1 MKNLVL
7 RYGLYAT
14 TITVGIPFVMFLVMG
29 KGDES
34 DYKIGEIIGYSTI
47 LLSMVFV
54 FLGIKKHRD
63 ENNDGAISF
72 WEALKVGVLI
82 AAIPAIAF
90 GLYNLLYVEVLD
102 PEFMDKYYQYYM
114 DQAQT
119 TMSSEDFEAMK
130 TKIEGEREAFQKPV
144 VQFGAMFITVFI
156 IGFIVSLISSM
167 ILKKENKVNDSFME
181 SNA

>member
-14 TITVGIPFVMFLVMG
+14 AITVGIPFLMYLIMG

-34 DYKIGEIIGYSTI
+34 DYKLGEIIGYSTI
-47 LLSMVFV
+47 LLSMIFV
-54 FLGIKKHRD
+54 FFGIKKHRD
-63 ENNDGAISF
+63 ENNGGNISF

-90 GLYNLLYVEVLD
+90 GLYNLLYIEVLD

-114 DQAQT
+114 DEAQA
-119 TMSSEDFEAMK
+119 TMNLEEFEAMK
-130 TKIEGEREAFQKPV
+130 TKIEREKESFQSPI
-144 VQFGAMFITVFI
+144 VQFGAMSLTVLI
-156 IGFIVSLISSM
+156 IGFIVSLISSI
-167 ILKKENKVNDSFME
+167 ILKKEDKVQANVLE
-181 SNA
+181 